1 MNTRSVRNF
10 RPAPAVMA
18 AVTVVIAAS
27 LLGGCT
33 SHYKV
38 TDPASGKVFYTTDI
52 DRERSGVITF
62 EDERTDADVT
72 LKLLRSRSAMVTLA
86 LMAARLGDGQVD
98 GDHLGSA
105 EVLRLTHRPEALTV
119 VAASGPT

>member
-18 AVTVVIAAS
+18 AVTVVAAS

-72 LKLLRSRSAMVTLA
+72 LTSSEVQKISKKEFK
-86 LMAARLGDGQVD
+86 AAVKK
-98 GDHLGSA
+98 
-105 EVLRLTHRPEALTV
+105 
-119 VAASGPT
+119 